1 MTNTVKQLIDMD
13 KTEVIRLI
21 KEWIKADTEINE
33 IKKIEKSKKHARQ
46 ELSEQLSSLM
56 KTNNVD
62 CFDVADGQ
70 IVYNSRTTKN
80 PQKSLTILL
89 NKYYKEDA
97 EQADELNKY
106 IMDNRR
112 RPRRFI
118 VHKIRNR
125 RS

>member
-56 KTNNVD
+56 KTNVD

-70 IVYNSRTTKN
+70 IVYNSRTTKKTHKN
-80 PQKSLTILL
+80 P
-89 NKYYKEDA
+89 
-97 EQADELNKY
+97 
-106 IMDNRR
+106 
-112 RPRRFI
+112 
-118 VHKIRNR
+118 
-125 RS
+125 

>member
-1 MTNTVKQLIDMD
+1 MD

-70 IVYNSRTTKN
+70 IVYNSRTTKKTHN
-80 PQKSLTILL
+80 KKVPNYFVKQIL
-89 NKYYKEDA
+89 
-97 EQADELNKY
+97 QGG
-106 IMDNRR
+106 RR
-112 RPRRFI
+112 TGGR
-118 VHKIRNR
+118 VK
-125 RS
+125 

>member
-1 MTNTVKQLIDMD
+1 MD

-70 IVYNSRTTKN
+70 IVYNSRTTKK
-80 PQKSLTILL
+80 PITKKSLTILL

-106 IMDNRR
+106 IMDNREETTKE
-112 RPRRFI
+112 FI
-118 VHKIRNR
+118 VHKIRK
-125 RS
+125 S